1 MNRERIVASI
11 IQGVV
16 KIKSKSSFNL
26 TTANM
31 QDYPNPDLDKKYL
44 LYLHI
49 PFCKTFCSYCS
60 FYKIKYDP
68 VIVKNYFDALQADIK
83 KVHKKG
89 YKFQGVYIGGGTPTL
104 APELVAQTI
113 DLLRSLFDIKE
124 VSCEANPNIDN
135 RIINLLKDR
144 VDRLSIGVQ
153 SFQDTI
159 LVRSQRLEKYGNSN
173 QIQEN
178 ISKAIESFDIVNVD
192 MIFNFYDQTEQD
204 LFDDLQILK
213 SLSPH
218 QIAYYPLMN
227 SRNSRIKKMYGGYSK
242 LNELPFY
249 KIIMNELENEYNQVG
264 SWSYSKKRGRY
275 FDEYVVNHDEYL
287 GLGAGS
293 FSYIDNVL
301 YANTFNINEYI
312 TNINKHVST
321 IKLKNAY
328 GRRDQLKYRLMLRLF
343 ANEFDK
349 VGFNKEYGSNSTGL
363 LAKEL
368 AFLKLVGAFNPNS
381 YSLTQSGKY
390 FAMVMM
396 KEFYIGMNE
405 LRGKLQ

>member
-1 MNRERIVASI
+1 VNRERIVASI
-11 IQGVV
+11 IQNVV

-26 TTANM
+26 ITANM
-31 QDYPNPDLDKKYL
+31 LDFPNPDLDKNYL

-60 FYKIKYDP
+60 FYKIKYESA
-68 VIVKNYFDALQADIK
+68 IVKEYFTSLQADIK
-83 KVHKKG
+83 KAHKKG

-135 RIINLLKDR
+135 HVINLLKDK

-159 LVRSQRLEKYGNSN
+159 LVRSQRLEKYGNSS
-173 QIQEN
+173 QIQKN
-178 ISKAIESFDIVNVD
+178 ISKAIDSFSIVNID
-192 MIFNFYDQTEQD
+192 MIFNFYDQSKQD
-204 LFDDLQILK
+204 LLEDLQILK
-213 SLSPH
+213 ALSPH

-242 LNELPFY
+242 SNELPFY
-249 KIIMNELENEYNQVG
+249 KVIMNELEDEYNQVG
-264 SWSYSKKRGRY
+264 SWSYSKKKGKF

-287 GLGAGS
+287 GLGAGA
-293 FSYIDNVL
+293 FSYINNVL

-312 TNINKHVST
+312 ANIKKQITT
-321 IKLKNAY
+321 IKLKNGY
-328 GRRDQLKYRLMLRLF
+328 GKKDQLKYRLMLRLF

-349 VGFNKEYGSNSTGL
+349 VEFNKEYGSNSTGL

-368 AFLKLVGAFNPNS
+368 AFLKLFGAFNPNS